1 MFRDVLVADSDVNS
15 RNRFFEI
22 LSSMGHKVECVP
34 NTNEA
39 IIRLETE
46 RPYLLILD
54 QDFVP
59 DGGLKALEQIRKFD
73 KEIKVIF
80 LTTSE
85 PGVDVEMCINVHR
98 LGVSEILKKDF
109 SGHVMFKKILE
120 ILREVEE
127 KVEEDK
133 YDNLGKIL
141 VVDDNSELRITLTT
155 FLSKKGFDAQDAANG
170 EQALME
176 IKAGKPKIVLLDER
190 MPGMDG
196 LMVLRKIKE
205 LDKSINVVMLT
216 AVEDEDIIKEAV
228 ALGACDYLTKPCNLQ
243 EVEALILSLLM
254 QEKYKQ

>member
-1 MFRDVLVADSDVNS
+1 MFKNILLADSDVES
-15 RNRFFEI
+15 RDRFYEI
-22 LSSMGHKVECVP
+22 LFSMGHKVECAP
-34 NTNEA
+34 NSNET
-39 IIRLETE
+39 LTQLQGE
-46 RPYLLILD
+46 RPHLLVLD
-54 QDFVP
+54 ENLTP
-59 DGGLKALEQIRKFD
+59 DGGLKTLEKIRKFD

-80 LTTSE
+80 LTKNE
-85 PGVDVEMCINVHR
+85 PDAEIVTKVHT
-98 LGVSEILKKDF
+98 LGVSEIVKKDF
-109 SGHVMFKKILE
+109 SDHLMFKKILE

-133 YDNLGKIL
+133 YANLGKIL
-141 VVDDNSELRITLTT
+141 VVDDTPGLRITLMT

-216 AVEDEDIIKEAV
+216 ATGDEDIVKEAK

-243 EVEALILSLLM
+243 ELEALILSILM
-254 QEKYKQ
+254 QEKYKK